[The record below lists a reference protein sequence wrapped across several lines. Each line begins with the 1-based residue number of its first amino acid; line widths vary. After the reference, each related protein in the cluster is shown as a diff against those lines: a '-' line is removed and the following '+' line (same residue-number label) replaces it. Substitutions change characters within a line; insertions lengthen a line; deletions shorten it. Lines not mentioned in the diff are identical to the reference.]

1 MTKPLNWFEIPTSN
15 IDKARDFYEAVF
27 GVKMTTG
34 QIGSATYSAFPY
46 DRDNATGGALIQD
59 PACQPGIG
67 PLLYLNAGDT
77 LDLMI
82 QRALEGGATL
92 ATPRTALPPGMG
104 FFAHILDLDG
114 NKIGLHGAQ

>member
-15 IDKARDFYEAVF
+15 IDQARDFYEAVF

-34 QIGSATYSAFPY
+34 QIGSATYAAFPY
-46 DRDNATGGALIQD
+46 DRETATGGALIQD
-59 PACQPGIG
+59 PAYQSGIG

-82 QRALEGGATL
+82 QRALDCGAKL